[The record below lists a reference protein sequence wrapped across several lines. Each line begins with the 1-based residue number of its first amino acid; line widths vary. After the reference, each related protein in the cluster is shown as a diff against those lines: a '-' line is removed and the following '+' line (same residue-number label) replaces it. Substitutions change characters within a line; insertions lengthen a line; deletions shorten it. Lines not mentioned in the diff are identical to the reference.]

1 MKAFKTVFL
10 IIEMVIGFGI
20 PVYMWVFGVIM
31 SPIIVLGVFTGGG
44 IEMAAPLMAIVLG
57 GVGAWGMLQLAVKVL
72 DPSARITPPKRL
84 LSYTSCG
91 FGAVLLATMF
101 LGFEPAV
108 VGLILIPPLV
118 VSAHFLYLA
127 RGYIWQNR

>member
-44 IEMAAPLMAIVLG
+44 IEMAAPLMAEPLT
-57 GVGAWGMLQLAVKVL
+57 AN
-72 DPSARITPPKRL
+72 
-84 LSYTSCG
+84 
-91 FGAVLLATMF
+91 AVLACYGSVMGPIAYMAIREAGCLS
-101 LGFEPAV
+101 L
-108 VGLILIPPLV
+108 
-118 VSAHFLYLA
+118 
-127 RGYIWQNR
+127 